1 MSQRIQIR
9 RGTNLERAGVVFD
22 SGEPVWTTDTKML
35 WIGDGV
41 TSGGNR
47 IVGVVST
54 EADLPTGINATKI
67 ANGSVSNT
75 EFQFLDGVS
84 SSIQTQ
90 FSNILDGTTD
100 FTKLDVDNIS
110 IDSNRVSVVNTDGDL
125 ELASNGTGKIKTL
138 NPMILSN
145 LVEVDTLLSKGKG
158 DILECLL
165 SLSGQDDYSDIKV
178 CHIFDNTAGTSMTDK
193 LATGNN
199 ITLSSASSSSTHFI
213 DGIMPVDNFIS
224 GRYWQINDA
233 DSLTFSDGTN
243 DKDLTIIVAGT
254 PQSLPANESVLFGK
268 WDLSGGASPIEYVF
282 SINSYRY
289 LYFAKGDKDL
299 GGSFSRVS
307 LTDRLSDVGVFTV
320 YGITTSG
327 NTVSGIDL
335 YVNGV
340 KQSSYSDIV
349 AGSYS
354 CMRNTTQNVGNF
366 FYNSGAVASNTI
378 SNFGFGLVFAITKKL
393 SNKEMQRISK
403 LLLGLSGK
411 L

>member
-100 FTKLDVDNIS
+100 FSKLDVDNIS
-110 IDSNRVSVVNTDGDL
+110 IDSNRVSAVNTDGDL

-145 LVEVDTLLSKGKG
+145 LVQVDTLLSKGKG

-213 DGIMPVDNFIS
+213 DGIMPVDNFVS

-268 WDLSGGASPIEYVF
+268 WDLSGGSYPIEYVF
-282 SINSYRY
+282 SINSSRY

-299 GGSFSRVS
+299 GGYFSRTS
-307 LTDRLSDVGVFTV
+307 QTDRLSDVGIFTV

-340 KQSSYSDIV
+340 KQSSYSDTV
-349 AGSYS
+349 FGSYS
-354 CMRNTTQNVGNF
+354 CMRNTAQNVGNF
-366 FYNSGAVASNTI
+366 FHNSGAVASNTI
-378 SNFGFGLVFAITKKL
+378 SSFGFGLVFAITKKL

-403 LLLGLSGK
+403 LLLGLSGS

>member
-110 IDSNRVSVVNTDGDL
+110 IDSNRVSAVNTNGDL

-145 LVEVDTLLSKGKG
+145 LVQVDTLLSKGKG

-213 DGIMPVDNFIS
+213 DGIVPVDNFVS

-233 DSLTFSDGTN
+233 DSLTFSDGIN

-282 SINSYRY
+282 SINSSRY

-299 GGSFSRVS
+299 GGYFSRTS
-307 LTDRLSDVGVFTV
+307 QTDRLSDVGIFTV

-340 KQSSYSDIV
+340 KQSSYSDGV
-349 AGSYS
+349 FGSYS
-354 CMRNTTQNVGNF
+354 CMRNTAQNVGNF
-366 FYNSGAVASNTI
+366 FYNNGAVASNTI
-378 SNFGFGLVFAITKKL
+378 SSFGFGLVFAITKKL